1 MLASRVLRHEW
12 RGLTA
17 DALVWILVSIF
28 AVAGGYGLLNGM
40 RWVAFQ
46 QTAIADATREERD
59 RHAAF
64 EADIRRINSQNAAV
78 PAFADPRNAD
88 AAGRR
93 MASRYAVMPPADLAP
108 LAIGQTDLL
117 PYYFRMTTE
126 AKESVLAA
134 TELENPQRLLAGR
147 FDLSFVII
155 YLFPLLILTL
165 AYNLLSAEKEQGT
178 LALALSQPTSLQ
190 TLVLLKIAP
199 RLLLFFG
206 LIVVCAGVAAAVA
219 GLPLTSSA
227 ALVKLLSWI
236 GMVSLYGLFWFVL
249 AIAVAALDRSSSTNA
264 VILAGA
270 WVLFVM
276 LVPSALNLLAETWY
290 PVPSRVRMVQAVREA
305 SDEATAAG
313 SRLLSRYYEDHP
325 ELAPAEADATAAMSD
340 FNAVRIAVAD
350 DVDRRVRPV
359 LDEYARQLAGQQQLV
374 DRLRFLSPA
383 VLLQDGLNDL
393 AGAGAARHRHFM
405 TQVEAYHAAWRA
417 YFQPRV
423 LRRQPLAD
431 YRGVPA
437 FHYEEEALSAVLART
452 AAASGL
458 LAAPVCLLGLLAA
471 AGLRRGSRMVI
482 Q

>member
-28 AVAGGYGLLNGM
+28 VLATGYGLVNGV
-40 RWVAFQ
+40 RWVSFQ
-46 QTAIADATREERD
+46 KAAIAEATREERD
-59 RHAAF
+59 RHAAS
-64 EADIRRINSQNAAV
+64 EADIRRINSEKLAV

-108 LAIGQTDLL
+108 MAIGQTDLL

-126 AKESVLAA
+126 AKESVLAT

-147 FDLSFVII
+147 FDLAFVII
-155 YLFPLLILTL
+155 YLFPLLILAL

-178 LALALSQPTSLQ
+178 LALALSQPTSLR

-199 RLLLFFG
+199 RLLLFFA
-206 LIVVCAGVAAAVA
+206 LIVACAVAAALAA
-219 GLPLTSSA
+219 GLPLTSA
-227 ALVKLLSWI
+227 AGLTRLLTWI
-236 GMVSLYGLFWFVL
+236 GIVSLYGLFWFVL
-249 AIAVAALDRSSSTNA
+249 AVAVAALDKPSAANA

-290 PVPSRVRMVQAVREA
+290 PVPSRVRLVQAVREA

-313 SRLLSRYYEDHP
+313 SQLLSRYYEDHP
-325 ELAPAEADATAAMSD
+325 ELAPAEQDAATAMSD

-359 LDEYARQLAGQQQLV
+359 IEEYARQLAGQQRLV
-374 DRLRFLSPA
+374 ERLRFLSPA

-393 AGAGAARHRHFM
+393 AGAGAARHRHFL

-417 YFQPRV
+417 WFQPRV

-431 YRGVPA
+431 YRGVPT
-437 FHYEEEALSAVLART
+437 FHYQEESLRAVLART
-452 AAASGL
+452 AVAAGD
-458 LAAPVCLLGLLAA
+458 LAIPVCLLGLLAA
-471 AGLRRGSRMVI
+471 MGLRRGSRI
-482 Q
+482 EIR